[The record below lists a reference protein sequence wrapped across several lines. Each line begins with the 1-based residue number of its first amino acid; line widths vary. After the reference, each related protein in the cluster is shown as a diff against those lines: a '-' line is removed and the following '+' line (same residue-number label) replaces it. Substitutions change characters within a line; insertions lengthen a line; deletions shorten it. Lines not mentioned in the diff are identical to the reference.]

1 MFRLND
7 SCTLSGMTFSGMTGQ
22 LQGSLPSADGITR
35 PTTGTGAT
43 ATGVVC
49 ALDPGTVLLIHQ
61 LILFQ
66 GPFVQNCSSIGTRAI
81 GIKIDGSLHN
91 AGFKSILA
99 NDFTQVQD
107 NGIGV
112 WILNGAKSELVSV
125 FTYYCCTLVILQIQV
140 V

>member
-1 MFRLND
+1 M
-7 SCTLSGMTFSGMTGQ
+7 
-22 LQGSLPSADGITR
+22 PSADGITR

-49 ALDPGTVLLIHQ
+49 ALDPGTGYTDTSTHIVSRS
-61 LILFQ
+61 
-66 GPFVQNCSSIGTRAI
+66 PFVQNCSSIGTRAI

-112 WILNGAKSELVSV
+112 WDIKR
-125 FTYYCCTLVILQIQV
+125 C
-140 V
+140 